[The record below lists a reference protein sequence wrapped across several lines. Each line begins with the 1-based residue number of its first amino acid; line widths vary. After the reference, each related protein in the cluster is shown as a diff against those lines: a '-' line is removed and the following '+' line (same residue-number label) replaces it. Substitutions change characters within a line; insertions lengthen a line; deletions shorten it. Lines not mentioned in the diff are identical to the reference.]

1 MGLSRDGSADRRT
14 TTLWAWEA
22 RWWASPPTVMPAQA
36 LSSDQRAVTSG
47 RRTRSAATRATCGNS
62 STTGSTMGVHR
73 TAVAPVAIDVGL
85 DRRPQVPP
93 VVVGPQLVLEDH
105 LGVGALPEQ
114 EVARAL
120 FAGGPHEEVDVR
132 HPRLGQVPGHGALV
146 DRPRPEPPAGDVLGD
161 PLDSIPDLG
170 PAPVVH
176 AEVQGEAG
184 VVPRQLLRRLELPD
198 HRAPEPGSSTHPAH
212 PYPPVVELVA
222 TPSSSAASPASWPL
236 VRGRPRE
243 LAQRPLP
250 SMTMATWRGIRSRAM
265 AGGRAP
271 DGWGKGGGYGLAL
284 TVPPFGGSGSHVPGA
299 TGGRRR
305 SARSPPDGAGG
316 RSRRRP
322 PSSRPAGRPGEA
334 GSRGPGP
341 PSRAAG
347 TPDTLHLPRRRGNPG
362 AGRGHRTW
370 RSHGSSV
377 PTPRR
382 QVHAG
387 GRRRGPGSGRAPCLR
402 ATARRRRGEGTAGV
416 PAPAPRSAGR
426 RSRGRRSPRSR
437 TGSPARSRRPTG
449 RASRPGGPCRGFGPR
464 STARRCA
471 SPVPGASRPVTS
483 CGAHPCRR

>member
-36 LSSDQRAVTSG
+36 LSWDQRAVTSG

-62 STTGSTMGVHR
+62 STTASAMGSPR

-161 PLDSIPDLG
+161 ALHSIPDLG

-222 TPSSSAASPASWPL
+222 TPSDDVTVEAHEETHLVGAALPVLGREGVGRQVPHAHFDGTGDDVEQRGLTGLVALGPRQTPRVGPAAVAVHDDGDVARHPVEGDGGRSGTGRVGKGWR
-236 VRGRPRE
+236 VRARTHRSTIRRLRIPRSRCHWRK
-243 LAQRPLP
+243 AAVSPLP
-250 SMTMATWRGIRSRAM
+250 SRRCRGSESSAT
-265 AGGRAP
+265 
-271 DGWGKGGGYGLAL
+271 
-284 TVPPFGGSGSHVPGA
+284 TQF
-299 TGGRRR
+299 
-305 SARSPPDGAGG
+305 
-316 RSRRRP
+316 
-322 PSSRPAGRPGEA
+322 PA
-334 GSRGPGP
+334 
-341 PSRAAG
+341 SRAARRSRVSG
-347 TPDTLHLPRRRGNPG
+347 AGAAEPGGRHPGHTAPPATTWKPRCGPG
-362 AGRGHRTW
+362 APHLAQSWKLGAH
-370 RSHGSSV
+370 
-377 PTPRR
+377 P
-382 QVHAG
+382 
-387 GRRRGPGSGRAPCLR
+387 
-402 ATARRRRGEGTAGV
+402 ATASARRR
-416 PAPAPRSAGR
+416 
-426 RSRGRRSPRSR
+426 
-437 TGSPARSRRPTG
+437 
-449 RASRPGGPCRGFGPR
+449 
-464 STARRCA
+464 
-471 SPVPGASRPVTS
+471 
-483 CGAHPCRR
+483 